1 MRISDWSS
9 DVCSSDLDLHVLGQA
24 GQVERDVGV
33 DELHALGAPIADHAG
48 RVGDAGNGGE
58 APVRLAVD
66 DGYAGLPGAL
76 AARVLVRGDVLG
88 PARIAV
94 EERTVRFLA
103 HGRHFDRPRGRV
115 LRRAPGPAVAD
126 ASRLDRK

>member
-1 MRISDWSS
+1 MRISDGSS
-9 DVCSSDLDLHVLGQA
+9 DVCSSDLSDRSGPVEDDRRADDQAVVLDAVLGGEADLHVLGQA

-58 APVRLAVD
+58 ATVRLAVD

-76 AARVLVRGDVLG
+76 AARVLVRGEVLG

-94 EERTVRFLA
+94 
-103 HGRHFDRPRGRV
+103 G
-115 LRRAPGPAVAD
+115 
-126 ASRLDRK
+126 